1 MKTSILSTVS
11 RLKIIN
17 VFWTAGMV
25 VSAVSSVQASP
36 VIYGPYK
43 INFEYATSYYHYDEK
58 IYNSDTG
65 AKEDFMRLTS
75 SPFVYGVTCDIRRYI
90 KNNWYAESLVN
101 VVLGRVDY
109 SSAYSGESEG
119 EQNVIFMLDNSINN
133 CISQTV
139 CTSIGYT
146 FRYLDNDSSS
156 TVTSTGNSGYQRE
169 NFLHLVPIGIKYS
182 RNLYHH
188 RYSSVQVRSKF
199 YHLLDGR
206 QVSHLS
212 RYGCSDLKNKQNEGY
227 GYEGSVRVYAADKK
241 WFYGASFQYWKIK
254 ASDIVSVPCG
264 ADTTIGSEPE
274 NSTIMAGIMIGYHY
288 I

>member
-1 MKTSILSTVS
+1 MSRSKKIKALGVFGLILAS
-11 RLKIIN
+11 
-17 VFWTAGMV
+17 
-25 VSAVSSVQASP
+25 VSSIYASP
-36 VIYGPYK
+36 VIFGPYK
-43 INFEYATSYYHYDEK
+43 VNFEYATSYYRYNEK
-58 IYNSDTG
+58 VYNSSTG
-65 AKEDFMRLTS
+65 AKEEFMKLTS
-75 SPFVYGVTCDIRRYI
+75 SPFVYGLTSDIRRYI

-101 VVLGRVDY
+101 VVLGHVDY
-109 SSAYSGESEG
+109 SSAITGESAG

-156 TVTSTGNSGYQRE
+156 TITSTGNTGYQRE

-182 RNLYHH
+182 KNLYHH
-188 RYSSVQVRSKF
+188 RYSSLQMRTKF
-199 YHLLDGR
+199 YYLLDGR

-212 RYGCSDLKNKQNEGY
+212 RYGCGDLKNKQNEGY
-227 GYEGSVRVYAADKK
+227 GYEGSVRLYAADKK

-254 ASDIVSVPCG
+254 ASDIVSTLCG
-264 ADTTIGSEPE
+264 GNTTIGSEPE
-274 NSTIMAGIMIGYHY
+274 NSTIMAGITIGYHY